1 MKKNYIIFAFF
12 LLVLSSCDKNYR
24 AIKKISGNWKLT
36 SAIRNGV
43 AEDLNILKIKLT
55 STYDVGDSWFGEY
68 HEDNITANGEPYSKE
83 EDLQI
88 EFSSKGK
95 TATFHYK
102 YGSITGWTEV
112 YEVIKLKKDYMKLK
126 YSGEENYYVFER

>member
-1 MKKNYIIFAFF
+1 MKKNTIIFAV
-12 LLVLSSCDKNYR
+12 LLIIFSSCDKNYR

-55 STYDVGDSWFGEY
+55 STYDVGDSWFGKY
-68 HEDNITANGEPYSKE
+68 YEDNTTASGVPYSKV

-88 EFSSKGK
+88 EFSNKGE

-126 YSGEENYYVFER
+126 YLGEENYYVFER